1 MDIFKLA
8 RAALAALLLAATPM
22 TAAFADDDAK
32 PAADKGADK
41 ADKATDKAIGD
52 LPPFPAD
59 KSVKQTMVLNGRTL
73 TYTAT
78 VGSIAVR
85 DPKGKK
91 IGEVVF
97 TSYVLDGP
105 RPAAR
110 PVTFAFNGGPG
121 AASVYLNLGAIGPKR
136 VQFGAQG
143 DSPSDPTGLVDNPG
157 SWLDFTDLVFID
169 PIGTG
174 YSRSLITGDD
184 EKKAFFTLDGDI
196 SYLSRIVFDWLV
208 KTDRMTS
215 AKYVV
220 GESYGGYRAP
230 RIAHFLQTD
239 LGVGPSGVVMVS
251 PFLDAQSEQGINFG
265 PMAWVSTLPSMAAAN
280 LERKGV
286 ALTSEAMAPIEAY
299 ARGEY
304 VTDLLKGR
312 ADQAAID
319 RMVTHVSDLTGLDP
333 AFVRRSGARIDST
346 AFLRELYRDQGKVGS
361 WYDSNVTAYDPF
373 PWSPTGQG
381 GDPILNQI
389 VAPTTTAMV
398 DFVNRTVGWK
408 VDARFNALSNDVGE
422 KWEKG
427 WWQTAEAVTD
437 FRQAVAVD
445 PKLKVLIVHGY
456 DDLSCPYMVSK
467 IVVDQ
472 MPLMGDPG
480 RVQVK
485 VYPGGHMFYS
495 RPASQQ
501 ALRRDVMALYGV
513 GG

>member
-1 MDIFKLA
+1 MRLIDIA
-8 RAALAALLLAATPM
+8 RTAGAALAAISLTTAPLAAY
-22 TAAFADDDAK
+22 AADDKASDKPSEAK
-32 PAADKGADK
+32 AAP
-41 ADKATDKAIGD
+41 DKAIGD

-59 KSVKQTMVLNGRTL
+59 KSVRQTMVLNGKTL
-73 TYTAT
+73 SYTAT
-78 VGSIAVR
+78 VGSLPVR
-85 DPKGKK
+85 DAKGKK
-91 IGEVVF
+91 IGEVVY
-97 TSYVLDGP
+97 TAYHLDGG
-105 RPAAR
+105 AANR

-143 DSPSDPTGLVDNPG
+143 DFLSDTTGLVDNPG
-157 SWLDFTDLVFID
+157 TWLDFTDLVFID
-169 PIGTG
+169 PVGTG
-174 YSRSLITGDD
+174 YSRSLISGDD

-208 KTDRMTS
+208 KNDRMS
-215 AKYVV
+215 APKYVV

-251 PFLDAQSEQGINFG
+251 PFLDAQSEQGGNFG

-280 LERKGV
+280 LERQGKPLN
-286 ALTSEAMAPIEAY
+286 AETMKPIEDY

-312 ADQAAID
+312 SDQAAVD
-319 RMVTHVSDLTGLDP
+319 RMVGKVSALTGLDP
-333 AFVRRSGARIDST
+333 VFVRRSGARIESR
-346 AFLRELYRDQGKVGS
+346 AFLRELYRDQGRVGS

-373 PWSPTGQG
+373 PWSPDGQG

-389 VAPTTTAMV
+389 IAPTTTAMV

-408 VDARFNALSNDVGE
+408 VEARYNALSDDVGN
-422 KWEKG
+422 KWQEG

-445 PKLKVLIVHGY
+445 PKMKVLIVHGY

-472 MPLMGDPG
+472 MPLMGEPG

-495 RPASQQ
+495 RPASQA
-501 ALRRDVMALYGV
+501 ALRHDVMAMYGV